1 MTHHI
6 SWKNIPLRVPQTYI
20 YWIGPSRS
28 ELGKLRRRCDE
39 CIATT
44 DKWKRK
50 TQLLQK
56 ICRNLNMVM
65 RKYISDVI
73 GGKELPVP
81 VKIVRS
87 VGLQVTKVNVARI
100 VAYFKILFLSCFQQK
115 LPKLTRLHVNQLWR
129 ADKNGKILFF
139 FAHFQ
144 MFFLDFRCE
153 ITEKGVKWPKKAQ
166 KLFQPALGCA
176 QHPKAGQHTQYV
188 IIWKQTLSHPAYI
201 CWKYWVFSRVDE
213 SARLGRNIKD
223 KANLVFTY
231 FDEYKYGS

>member
-129 ADKNGKILFF
+129 ADKMEKYCFF
-139 FAHFQ
+139 RSFSYVFSWFQ
-144 MFFLDFRCE
+144 MWNHWKRCKM
-153 ITEKGVKWPKKAQ
+153 TKKGSK
-166 KLFQPALGCA
+166 
-176 QHPKAGQHTQYV
+176 
-188 IIWKQTLSHPAYI
+188 IISTS
-201 CWKYWVFSRVDE
+201 SRVRAAPKSWSTYTICNHLKTD
-213 SARLGRNIKD
+213 S
-223 KANLVFTY
+223 FTSGLHMLKVLS
-231 FDEYKYGS
+231 FLPCWWECQIGT